1 MTGGDDQ
8 TQNPGRVPHLPRGT
22 ELDEAQLGPRDSAH
36 ANFERFARG
45 EPIAVDAFYRVQ
57 AQRGPQPC
65 VADAPGAVY
74 GRSLADL
81 DTETF
86 TDARSLKDA
95 KRVLRAALDAC
106 LDGRALKSR
115 EVMLAMRRRAT

>member
-1 MTGGDDQ
+1 M
-8 TQNPGRVPHLPRGT
+8 NARVAALV
-22 ELDEAQLGPRDSAH
+22 SA
-36 ANFERFARG
+36 A
-45 EPIAVDAFYRVQ
+45 AFVC
-57 AQRGPQPC
+57 ALAPC

-81 DTETF
+81 EAEAF
-86 TDARSLKDA
+86 ADARSLKDA

-115 EVMLAMRRRAT
+115 EVMLAMRRRVQ